1 MEEEALIVKSLARG
15 GCHVTAA
22 KAEKTPEVGI
32 KVKEGALTADE
43 LTEEQYQ
50 AGNMMQVNNKV
61 EVVGG
66 QRPEAEK
73 QEVTTNI
80 KVQAGETGP
89 EKDDLERID
98 VKVDKKSCVTG
109 AWRMKVWEEMYR
121 QSEEKQSLSLKVELV
136 DRWKPKLMS
145 KEDGGED
152 EVAWLDPGDGV
163 EVSRG
168 QSPDR

>member
-1 MEEEALIVKSLARG
+1 MI
-15 GCHVTAA
+15 
-22 KAEKTPEVGI
+22 
-32 KVKEGALTADE
+32 
-43 LTEEQYQ
+43 
-50 AGNMMQVNNKV
+50 
-61 EVVGG
+61 
-66 QRPEAEK
+66 
-73 QEVTTNI
+73 
-80 KVQAGETGP
+80 VQAGETGP
-89 EKDDLERID
+89 EKDELKRLD
-98 VKVDKKSCVTG
+98 VKVDKKSSVTG
-109 AWRMKVWEEMYR
+109 VWRLKMWEEMYR